1 MIGIDRKFSE
11 SFLAGV
17 LIGYSDVDI
26 TEGASFADGKS
37 LAIGPYF
44 GAKLS
49 ENLLLDG
56 FVTTARPD
64 YTTNNGSFKSKRTS
78 YGLSLRGFLESGS
91 TLITPAI
98 ELRGFSEDQP
108 AYGTVAANKITSSNA
123 RASVRFDFPAMF
135 GGAETV
141 PYFSLGADHGRSS
154 STATGKSDFTS
165 GRFGLGLSDTSGPGT
180 LTLDMDYGKVR
191 SDVHDFGIR
200 MRYLISF

>member
-1 MIGIDRKFSE
+1 
-11 SFLAGV
+11 
-17 LIGYSDVDI
+17 
-26 TEGASFADGKS
+26 
-37 LAIGPYF
+37 
-44 GAKLS
+44 
-49 ENLLLDG
+49 
-56 FVTTARPD
+56 
-64 YTTNNGSFKSKRTS
+64 
-78 YGLSLRGFLESGS
+78 
-91 TLITPAI
+91 LITPAF

-108 AYGTVAANKITSSNA
+108 AYGAVAANKITSSNA
-123 RASVRFDFPAMF
+123 RASVRFDFPEMF